1 MLDFHNH
8 ILPGI
13 DDGAADLQQ
22 SLMLVQGLQD
32 LGFDRIHASPHIIAD
47 THPNNPD
54 TIEAARLRLASA
66 LQESGKNLSIHA
78 AAEYM
83 LDDVFL
89 RNLKDKQPLLRL
101 GGDRVLVEFSYIQK
115 PDHVEAYS
123 FEMQIQGYEPVLAH
137 PERYV
142 YYHRD
147 FDYYDHLKALG
158 FEFQLN
164 LLSLTPYYGRDVQ
177 KTAERLLKGGFY
189 DFASTDLHHER
200 HLEALKA
207 HFSADSLARMFQEHG
222 LKNDEL
228 LA

>member
-13 DDGAADLQQ
+13 DDGAPDTDQ
-22 SLMLVQGLQD
+22 SLLLIRGLQE

-47 THPNNPD
+47 THPNSPE
-54 TIEAARLRLASA
+54 TIEAARQRLIQAIDS
-66 LQESGKNLSIHA
+66 QGMNLSIHA

-89 RNLKDKQPLLRL
+89 RNLKEKQPLLRL

-115 PDHVEAYS
+115 PDHVESYS

-147 FDYYDHLKALG
+147 FDYYEHLKALG

-164 LLSLTPYYGRDVQ
+164 LLSLTPYYGREVQ

-189 DFASTDLHHER
+189 DFACTDMHHER
-200 HLEALKA
+200 HLEAMRA
-207 HFSADSLARMFQEHG
+207 HFDRAKLQDLFAEYE

>member
-13 DDGAADLQQ
+13 DDGAPDTEQ
-22 SLMLVQGLQD
+22 SLILIRGLQE

-47 THPNNPD
+47 THPNSPK
-54 TIEAARLRLASA
+54 TIEAARQKLSQAIEA
-66 LQESGKNLSIHA
+66 QGMTLSIHA

-89 RNLKDKQPLLRL
+89 SNLKAKQPLLRL

-115 PDHVEAYS
+115 PDHVESYS

-137 PERYV
+137 PERYG

-147 FDYYDHLKALG
+147 FEYYEYLKGLG

-177 KTAERLLKGGFY
+177 KAAERLLKAGMY
-189 DFASTDLHHER
+189 DFACTDMHHER
-200 HLEALKA
+200 HLEAMRA
-207 HFSADSLARMFQEHG
+207 HFDKGKLQDLFDKYE